1 MKFLIIDSDSVG
13 REKTVG
19 LLREAYPTAQLV
31 EVVGS
36 ADYHRA
42 LQGDAVDLVLTDQT
56 LDWGAGLTVV
66 REARSRWPDVPAILV
81 TALGGEELLLAA
93 LRAGIDDYVSK
104 DRLEELVP
112 AVERHLA
119 DGIGASVQRQGLAHA
134 LELERGRLAAILDH
148 LPVGVWIADANGQLV
163 GKNREADRI
172 WAGDA
177 PLAESIEDYPQYQ
190 AWDAETGERLQ
201 PEAYPV
207 AIALQT
213 GQEVGPVELHVRRFD
228 GSEGDVL
235 VSATPIKGDRGR
247 MAGVVSI
254 NVDITDRKR
263 AENVLRESEA
273 KYRAVFDS
281 LVEGVVFLNTEGEV
295 EEANDA
301 VRRLHGHTLNELADP
316 ELDPR
321 GRIVRPDGSLFPE
334 EEQPAMVAL
343 RTGQAVRD
351 VEMGVPT
358 RDGRLRWRLVNAQPV
373 RDEHGTLLGAVAS
386 FFDITDRKHGEEALR
401 ESEEKFR
408 FMAMNIPD
416 TLFFQDLDL
425 RYIWIFNPAGPFKAS
440 DIVGKTDADLLP
452 AEEADMLTR
461 IKRQVIETGEEMRV
475 ELQLSPGGTTRWY
488 EAVYEPSH
496 DAAGQIVGIVTYS
509 RDITERKAAEAERER
524 LLAENRHQRELLT
537 RVLEAVPAG
546 IAVIRGPEF
555 RCELANSAVR
565 ALPGL
570 PDASFVGRTVDEV
583 FPEPVA
589 QALRD
594 ILGQVFATDE
604 TVSVRELEGPEE
616 MGADDTYWDID
627 YVPLHD
633 AQDQVSGVLVVAH
646 QVTEHVLLLRDLRR
660 RAAELNA
667 VLESIADGVLV
678 YGPHAQIRRMNP
690 AAQAMLQYSPAVQE
704 QGLDGRIKSTRPKRA
719 DGTPYTTGTTPVVRA
734 LSGETVRGEVM
745 ALWYAGA
752 EEPSWVSA
760 SAAPIVTETGQML
773 GAVAT
778 FTNITALM
786 KAQEEAAHANTQL
799 AYANTQLAHANVLLT
814 EQATE
819 LETQAAAL
827 ESQNVRLARV
837 AEHLTAEQARL
848 RATLSA
854 LPVAVVIA
862 DAEGRL
868 IERNAR
874 FFDLWS
880 EDAPAITGAEGSA
893 AYKGWWADNGERLR
907 VEDWPLW
914 RALHGGDVVTGEAID
929 IEQFDGTCGTML
941 NSAAPIRDEGE
952 RIIGAVAVMLDI
964 TERRRAEATLRRYTH
979 ELETLDQANRTLLQ
993 EINHRVKNTLT
1004 AILGLIYTERGRV
1017 DSADGRDALGD
1028 LAERV
1033 RSLAAAHTLLSAS
1046 GWRPLELDTLAA
1058 DVIEAAAPIALETE
1072 RVIDVHPSCVRVTPG
1087 QAHNLALVLG
1097 ELTTNT
1103 AKYGRNS
1110 GRLEIVVDV
1119 VVANGEVCLTYRD
1132 SGPGYPAPVL
1142 AGTERSV
1149 GLGLVNTIVTHS
1161 LRGGWSIRND
1171 DGAVTE
1177 VRFPVSSDL
1186 CDAGSYR

>member
-56 LDWGAGLTVV
+56 LDWGDGLTVV

-207 AIALQT
+207 ARALRT

-228 GSEGDVL
+228 DSEGDVL
-235 VSATPIKGDRGR
+235 VSAVPIKDNWGQVTG
-247 MAGVVSI
+247 AVGI

-263 AENVLRESEA
+263 N
-273 KYRAVFDS
+273 
-281 LVEGVVFLNTEGEV
+281 
-295 EEANDA
+295 
-301 VRRLHGHTLNELADP
+301 
-316 ELDPR
+316 
-321 GRIVRPDGSLFPE
+321 
-334 EEQPAMVAL
+334 
-343 RTGQAVRD
+343 
-351 VEMGVPT
+351 
-358 RDGRLRWRLVNAQPV
+358 
-373 RDEHGTLLGAVAS
+373 
-386 FFDITDRKHGEEALR
+386 EEALR
-401 ESEEKFR
+401 ASERSFR
-408 FMAMNIPD
+408 FVAMNIPD
-416 TLFFQDLDL
+416 MLFFQDLDL

-633 AQDQVSGVLVVAH
+633 AQDQVSGVLIVAH
-646 QVTEHVLLLRDLRR
+646 QVTAHVLLLRDLRR

-1110 GRLEIVVDV
+1110 GRLKIVVDV

-1132 SGPGYPAPVL
+1132 CGPGYPASVL